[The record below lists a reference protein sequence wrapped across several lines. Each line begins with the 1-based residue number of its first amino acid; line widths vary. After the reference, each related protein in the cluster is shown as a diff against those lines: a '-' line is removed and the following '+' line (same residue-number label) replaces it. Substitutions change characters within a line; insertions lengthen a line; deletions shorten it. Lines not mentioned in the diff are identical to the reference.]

1 MQEPIMPLYQKVS
14 YILVSILAAGFL
26 LQWCHNL
33 LMPLTL
39 GFLLALALYPLASW
53 LERKRF
59 PRFLAILVALFS
71 VGIVLGLMAWL
82 LVGQLNNF
90 ASEVPLLIHKFELLF
105 KDLQVYIEEKS
116 MIDSSGQIALL
127 QDAATQIFS
136 TATSIMTAT
145 ISATSSVLLY
155 LTLIPIYT
163 FLILF
168 YRANWKRFLFEMT
181 PDEANP
187 RIEQMMTKIVEVIQ
201 NYVGGLSTV
210 ICIVAVL
217 NCIGLFILGVK
228 YALFFGFFAA
238 VLTVIPY
245 FGIAIGAL
253 FPTLYTFL
261 ITNNVW
267 LSIGVLIVF
276 GIVQALEGNFIT
288 PYVMSSKVSLN
299 PLVIIFGLL
308 LGGFLW
314 GALGMILSL
323 PLMAIIN
330 IVLNEV
336 EELKPFAILMSDKI
350 ID

>member
-1 MQEPIMPLYQKVS
+1 MPLYQKIS

-26 LQWCHNL
+26 LQWCQNL

-39 GFLLALALYPLASW
+39 GFLLALALYPLSSW

-59 PRFLAILVALFS
+59 PRFLAICVALFS

-90 ASEVPLLIHKFELLF
+90 AGEVPLLIAKFQNLF
-105 KDLQVYIEEKS
+105 NDLQIYIEKKS
-116 MIDSSGQIALL
+116 SIDSSGQIAML
-127 QDAATQIFS
+127 QDAAMQIFS
-136 TATSIMTAT
+136 TATSLASVAV
-145 ISATSSVLLY
+145 SATSSILLY

-168 YRANWKRFLFEMT
+168 YRANWKQFLFEMT
-181 PDEANP
+181 PDEVNP
-187 RIEQMMTKIVEVIQ
+187 QIEQMMTKIVEVIQ
-201 NYVGGLSTV
+201 NYVSGLSIV
-210 ICIVAVL
+210 ILIVATL
-217 NCIGLFILGVK
+217 NCIGLLILGVK

-238 VLTVIPY
+238 VLTIIPY

-267 LSIGVLIVF
+267 LAIGVLIVF

-330 IVLNEV
+330 IILNEV
-336 EELKPFAILMSDKI
+336 EELKPFAILMSAKI
-350 ID
+350 LK

>member
-1 MQEPIMPLYQKVS
+1 MQQPIMPLYQKTS
-14 YILVSILAAGFL
+14 YVLFSILGAGFL
-26 LQWCHNL
+26 LQWCQNL

-39 GFLLALALYPLASW
+39 SFLLALALYPFSSW

-59 PRFLAILVALFS
+59 PRFLAILVALFF
-71 VGIVLGLMAWL
+71 VGVVLSLMAWL

-90 ASEVPLLIHKFELLF
+90 ASEVPLLITKFENLF
-105 KDLQVYIEEKS
+105 NDLQIYIEEKS
-116 MIDSSGQIALL
+116 MIDSSGQITML
-127 QDAATQIFS
+127 QDAAMQIFS
-136 TATSIMTAT
+136 TATSLAT
-145 ISATSSVLLY
+145 VAFSATSSVLLY

-168 YRANWKRFLFEMT
+168 YRGNWKKFLFEMT
-181 PDEANP
+181 SDEANP

-201 NYVGGLSTV
+201 SYVGGLSTV
-210 ICIVAVL
+210 IFIVATL
-217 NCIGLFILGVK
+217 NCIGLFLLGIK
-228 YALFFGFFAA
+228 YAFFFGFFAA

-261 ITNNVW
+261 ITNNIW
-267 LSIGVLIVF
+267 LAVGVLVIF
-276 GIVQALEGNFIT
+276 GIVQTLEGNFIT

-336 EELKPFAILMSDKI
+336 DELRPFAILMSAKI
-350 ID
+350 FD

>member
-1 MQEPIMPLYQKVS
+1 MQESIMPLYQKIC

-59 PRFLAILVALFS
+59 PRFLAISISLFS
-71 VGIVLGLMAWL
+71 VGVFLSLLTWL
-82 LVGQLNNF
+82 LVGQLNKF
-90 ASEVPLLIHKFELLF
+90 AGEVPLLIAKFQDLF
-105 KDLQVYIEEKS
+105 NDLQIYIEEKS
-116 MIDSSGQIALL
+116 AIDSSGQIALL
-127 QDAATQIFS
+127 KDATMQIFS
-136 TATSIMTAT
+136 TATSLAT
-145 ISATSSVLLY
+145 VAFNATSSILLY
-155 LTLIPIYT
+155 LTLIPIYS

-168 YRANWKRFLFEMT
+168 YRANWKRFLFALT

-187 RIEQMMTKIVEVIQ
+187 HIEQMMTKIVEVIQ
-201 NYVGGLSTV
+201 NYVSGLSIV
-210 ICIVAVL
+210 IIIVATL

-238 VLTVIPY
+238 ILTIIPY

-267 LSIGVLIVF
+267 LAIGILIVF

-288 PYVMSSKVSLN
+288 PYVMSSKISLN

-336 EELKPFAILMSDKI
+336 EELKPFAILSLI
-350 ID
+350 HI